1 MSKPKLRFNFY
12 MPKTLFL
19 VTFLLINSLTWL
31 FIERRNISLI
41 LDKISASPQQS
52 LIIWGTWDLAI
63 INSSIIGAIFSTK
76 IKKFKF
82 LCFWMIL
89 GIIAS
94 LLVYF
99 LHYLPHSYIL
109 PISFLWGL
117 SFGVG
122 MPSCLAYFAK
132 QTTFENRGSL
142 SGLIF
147 FITSGI
153 TPLIILMSETSFALS
168 LFSLTWRIIGV
179 ILLVLLM
186 PKGNTSENKGAIASF
201 GSILRDR
208 HTMLYLIPWFMFSF
222 IYGFQKVT
230 IEQSLSVEFYDFLK
244 VIQAVSAMVFSILS
258 GVICDRVGR
267 KRMIIYGFISSG
279 IAYAVVSI
287 AQTDP
292 ISLYFYSLID
302 GIAWGIFITLFVL
315 TLWGDLSFINTK
327 NAEKYYAIGSIPF
340 FFADFTGFLFA
351 AYVRAPIGT
360 AFSIAS
366 FFLFLAVVPLMYAPE
381 TLPEKKIK
389 ERELKKYIEKAKK
402 VKEKYG

>member
-1 MSKPKLRFNFY
+1 MSKAKLRFNVH

-19 VTFLLINSLTWL
+19 VIFLLVNSLTWL
-31 FIERRNISLI
+31 FIERRNISII
-41 LDKISASPQQS
+41 LDKISISPQQS
-52 LIIWGTWDLAI
+52 LIIWGAWDLAI
-63 INSSIIGAIFSTK
+63 ISSSIMGAIVSTK
-76 IKKFKF
+76 IKKLTF
-82 LCFWMIL
+82 LCLWMIL

-94 LLVYF
+94 ILVYF
-99 LHYLPHSYIL
+99 LPHLQQSYIL
-109 PISFLWGL
+109 PISFLWGI

-122 MPSCLAYFAK
+122 MPLCLAYFAE

-147 FITSGI
+147 FITSGV
-153 TPLIILMSETSFALS
+153 TPLIIVMSGASFALS

-179 ILLVLLM
+179 IILVLLM
-186 PKGNTSENKGAIASF
+186 PKENPPENKKSDASF

-208 HTMLYLIPWFMFSF
+208 HAMLYLIPWFMFSF

-244 VIQAVSAMVFSILS
+244 VIQAVSAMFSSILS
-258 GVICDRVGR
+258 GVICDRAGR
-267 KRMIIYGFISSG
+267 KRMIIYGFISLG

-292 ISLYFYSLID
+292 TSLYFYSLID
-302 GIAWGIFITLFVL
+302 GISWGIFITLFVL
-315 TLWGDLSFINTK
+315 TLWGDLSFINAK
-327 NAEKYYAIGSIPF
+327 NAEKYYAVGSIPF

-351 AYVRAPIGT
+351 AYVRASIGT

-381 TLPEKKIK
+381 TLPERKLR
-389 ERELKKYIEKAKK
+389 ERELRGYIEKAKK
-402 VKEKYG
+402 IREKFT

>member
-1 MSKPKLRFNFY
+1 MAKGKLRFNVP
-12 MPKTLFL
+12 MPKALFL
-19 VTFLLINSLTWL
+19 VTFLLVNSLTWL
-31 FIERRNISLI
+31 FIERRNLSII
-41 LDKISASPQQS
+41 LDKIGVLPQQK

-63 INSSIIGAIFSTK
+63 ILSSIIGAIFSTK
-76 IKKFKF
+76 IKKFTF
-82 LCFWMIL
+82 LCLWIIL

-99 LHYLPHSYIL
+99 LQYLHQSYIL

-122 MPSCLAYFAK
+122 MPSCLAYFAR

-147 FITSGI
+147 FATSGI
-153 TPLIILMSETSFALS
+153 TPLILMSGTSFALS
-168 LFSLTWRIIGV
+168 LISLTWRIIGV
-179 ILLVLLM
+179 IMLVLLM
-186 PKGNTSENKGAIASF
+186 PKENLSGTNGAVASF
-201 GSILRDR
+201 GSILKDR

-230 IEQSLSVEFYDFLK
+230 IEQSLLVEFYDFLK
-244 VIQAVSAMVFSILS
+244 VIQAVSAMISSILS
-258 GVICDRVGR
+258 GIICDRAGR
-267 KRMIIYGFISSG
+267 KRMIIYGFISLG

-292 ISLYFYSLID
+292 TSLYFYSLID
-302 GIAWGIFITLFVL
+302 GVSWGIFITLFVL

-327 NAEKYYAIGSIPF
+327 NAEKYYAVGSIPF

-381 TLPEKKIK
+381 TLPEKKLR
-389 ERELKKYIEKAKK
+389 ERELRSYIEKAKK
-402 VKEKYG
+402 VKEKFT